1 MKLNWYYF
9 FSYWVFIWFILF
21 KLGLLNS
28 SPYFLYIIVFTFI
41 VSREIIKR
49 LVDQKKSRKV
59 YKYNESVFTWYILMI
74 IVDIIPFLLLEKDIG
89 KNSLLTS
96 FFLVIGYLIFNSL
109 NNINLLDQY
118 IYFDVQYVGD
128 NLSLKNLL
136 KAIFI

>member
-1 MKLNWYYF
+1 
-9 FSYWVFIWFILF
+9 
-21 KLGLLNS
+21 
-28 SPYFLYIIVFTFI
+28 
-41 VSREIIKR
+41 R

>member
-28 SPYFLYIIVFTFI
+28 SPYFLYLIVFTFI

-49 LVDQKKSRKV
+49 LVDRKKGRKI
-59 YKYNESVFTWYILMI
+59 YKYNESVFTWYVLMI
-74 IVDIIPFLLLEKDIG
+74 IVDIIPFLLLEKDIS

-128 NLSLKNLL
+128 NLSLKNFL
-136 KAIFI
+136 KAIFV

>member
-28 SPYFLYIIVFTFI
+28 SPYFLYLIVFTFI

-49 LVDQKKSRKV
+49 LVDRKKGRKV
-59 YKYNESVFTWYILMI
+59 YKYNESVFTWYVLMI
-74 IVDIIPFLLLEKDIG
+74 IVDIIPFLLLEKDIS

-128 NLSLKNLL
+128 NLSLKNFL
-136 KAIFI
+136 KAIFV